1 VKVRVP
7 RGLPAGGGQISV
19 SNGTEESNRLKFT
32 VRS

>member
-7 RGLPAGGGQISV
+7 RDLPAGGGHLSV
-19 SNGTEESNRLKFT
+19 SNGAGESNRLKFT